1 MDIYKALKKEK
12 KSIKRFYILM
22 ITLAIFLP
30 TALWLTSI
38 INNFFII
45 YLLVLECLI
54 LFAILKKWDSTKLEF
69 KYKNNKL
76 RFVSGLFSRGCLI
89 ICDKIA
95 IVHAEGMEDDMRIIL
110 VSKGRIRN
118 RGMKPVTKAFLK
130 RYPEINEEY
139 IRIKRIEEEEI
150 YYFQIIKKG
159 GLKKYP
165 LLNEIFTYCV
175 KAHYTENCV
184 ENIKIARGQTLN

>member
-12 KSIKRFYILM
+12 KSTKRFYILM
-22 ITLAIFLP
+22 IALAIFLP
-30 TALWLTSI
+30 TSLWLTGI
-38 INNFFII
+38 MTKFLIL
-45 YLLVLECLI
+45 YLLILELLI
-54 LFAILKKWDSTKLEF
+54 LLAVLKKRDSTKLEF

-76 RFVSGLFSRGCLI
+76 RFVSGLFNRGYTI

-95 IVHAEGMEDDMRIIL
+95 IVHADGMEEDMKIIL

-118 RGMKPVTKAFLK
+118 RRMKPVTKGFLK
-130 RYPEINEEY
+130 KYPEICEEY
-139 IRIKRIEEEEI
+139 DRIRKIDEGDI

-165 LLNEIFTYCV
+165 LLDELFKYCV
-175 KAHYTENCV
+175 KAHITNNCV

>member
-54 LFAILKKWDSTKLEF
+54 LLAILKKWDSTKLEF
-69 KYKNNKL
+69 KYK
-76 RFVSGLFSRGCLI
+76 I
-89 ICDKIA
+89 I
-95 IVHAEGMEDDMRIIL
+95 
-110 VSKGRIRN
+110 S
-118 RGMKPVTKAFLK
+118 
-130 RYPEINEEY
+130 
-139 IRIKRIEEEEI
+139 
-150 YYFQIIKKG
+150 
-159 GLKKYP
+159 
-165 LLNEIFTYCV
+165 
-175 KAHYTENCV
+175 
-184 ENIKIARGQTLN
+184 

>member
-54 LFAILKKWDSTKLEF
+54 LLAILKKWDSTKLEF

-139 IRIKRIEEEEI
+139 TRIKKIEQEEI